1 MMRKMMRIT
10 KAGGKKSQA
19 AASAAAD
26 SASAAV
32 GEVRSLEPVVIEVAT
47 HGAEAHAVETVV
59 DPAKL
64 ASVRVGDLLCGCDP
78 ALAPVAGQQGRSG
91 HAHADA
97 FAEQAAQSLEAL
109 RRRSRVVLK
118 VGRLATLRG
127 RAALSIATRSADLL
141 HISARQR
148 LAIWAVSEQSASL
161 GLVEAS
167 CKGTH
172 MPNGEVWRLTR
183 AMAGMCL
190 HEGEMVTVGGTRLTI
205 KALHSAEGS
214 RVRSGLVGSATRVAL
229 RSRSAHVVVMFQAS
243 SDAWDVGA
251 DGRVRVEAMVSFV
264 QSLLRRWSRLNC
276 DHRLTLCIFSRSHLD
291 VDPAVVEAVAELR
304 ELASERLRS
313 AWRGLDGTS
322 VWLADPDL
330 LARGAVA
337 ALETAASAA
346 GKGVSEVGALLEA
359 INCGLDLFAGAHRA
373 RDMAR
378 HGQHLVVVSAGQGI
392 FHVDAPLT
400 RLTKQRMREAERVV
414 VFGFDQYRMPHWL
427 HASFYRPDD
436 DDDAAYSAVG
446 SDPRKCPPGPLVLQA
461 DVALEHAWAGW
472 WRQGGRQSAAA
483 ALMAAL
489 QAAPA
494 LRAMAGL
501 GDVRAISDAER
512 PADQQKQSPMAAA
525 AGGAASLGSAAGRAG
540 SPASLPHHEWSQS
553 GNASSDSGARSAS
566 AHGGRQSRSS
576 HSKRSA
582 PPAWL
587 AATKPVPS
595 LGQWGFDGLTG
606 SQLATRAESAY
617 LLDWR
622 TAGAHQASDDPAG
635 AASQPLH
642 QTLSWIDPPA
652 PSIIFAIAAPRL
664 TTDGHIVP
672 RPLLGRLL
680 GAGLVSPS
688 DGNPSTHSP
697 MEVRPSDLWR
707 AARQQGDRHPVV
719 TEEPPDLWSLAV
731 LEQEMEEQAEQ
742 EAAALAQQRLDPAA
756 GVAVSALAPPH
767 AAHARGVWVPWSSTS
782 GRTILIGTSALE
794 TGLVG
799 AKHPRP
805 GAACALHRA
814 WGCPARDQPRRGSA
828 ALP

>member
-1 MMRKMMRIT
+1 
-10 KAGGKKSQA
+10 
-19 AASAAAD
+19 
-26 SASAAV
+26 
-32 GEVRSLEPVVIEVAT
+32 
-47 HGAEAHAVETVV
+47 
-59 DPAKL
+59 
-64 ASVRVGDLLCGCDP
+64 
-78 ALAPVAGQQGRSG
+78 
-91 HAHADA
+91 
-97 FAEQAAQSLEAL
+97 
-109 RRRSRVVLK
+109 
-118 VGRLATLRG
+118 
-127 RAALSIATRSADLL
+127 
-141 HISARQR
+141 
-148 LAIWAVSEQSASL
+148 
-161 GLVEAS
+161 
-167 CKGTH
+167 
-172 MPNGEVWRLTR
+172 
-183 AMAGMCL
+183 MAGMCL

-330 LARGAVA
+330 LARGAVT

-400 RLTKQRMREAERVV
+400 RLTKQRMVSSGIGCDLVCCGAPPLHNVPLFVFAPEAAKASVLSSDSHGGAQEGPSGAAAPIRQHGGPGHRRTGSHTSNRSSEDEAARRLRAEEREAERVV

-756 GVAVSALAPPH
+756 GVAVSGEAGVPRACGH
-767 AAHARGVWVPWSSTS
+767 FGAAGQGSSLRLEA
-782 GRTILIGTSALE
+782 GQHERTLNEEAGTPAAG
-794 TGLVG
+794 TLVG
-799 AKHPRP
+799 GDDSASQPAVRKHPRP